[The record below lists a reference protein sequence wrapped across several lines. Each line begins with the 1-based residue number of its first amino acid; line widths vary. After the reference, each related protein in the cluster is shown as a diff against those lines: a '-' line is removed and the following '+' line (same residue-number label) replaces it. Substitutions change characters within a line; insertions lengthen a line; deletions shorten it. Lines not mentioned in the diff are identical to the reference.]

1 MRLARLFESRAGIAR
16 IFLTPIKKS
25 ASRKSARKR
34 LETAKSE
41 SGKRRFL
48 PRTEKTEAGNNNRE
62 SVINRLFSLL

>member
-41 SGKRRFL
+41 SGKRRLNGEETAIFA
-48 PRTEKTEAGNNNRE
+48 PA
-62 SVINRLFSLL
+62 